1 MVIFGLRILFQNQK
15 QTTKNHSV
23 IRNKSAGVPT
33 NYVPFYDVLSN
44 SFFVITIPVRVPTS

>member
-1 MVIFGLRILFQNQK
+1 MVIFGLRILFQK
-15 QTTKNHSV
+15 QTIKNHSV

>member
-1 MVIFGLRILFQNQK
+1 MVIFGLRILFQKQK